1 MYKEFIKKD
10 EGAMEFLKKA
20 LINSELPEISLKL
33 GDMETSI
40 RFVESHFQ
48 DIKAIL
54 ANLGI

>member
-10 EGAMEFLKKA
+10 EEAMEFLKKA
-20 LINSELPEISLKL
+20 LIKSELPEISLKL

>member
-10 EGAMEFLKKA
+10 EEAMEFLKKA
-20 LINSELPEISLKL
+20 LIKSELSEIFLKL

>member
-20 LINSELPEISLKL
+20 LINSELPEIFLKL

>member
-1 MYKEFIKKD
+1 
-10 EGAMEFLKKA
+10 MEFLKKA